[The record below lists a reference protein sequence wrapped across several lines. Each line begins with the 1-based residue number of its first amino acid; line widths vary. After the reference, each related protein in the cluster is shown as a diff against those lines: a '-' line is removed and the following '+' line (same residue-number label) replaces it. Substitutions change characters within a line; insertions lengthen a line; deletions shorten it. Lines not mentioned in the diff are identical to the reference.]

1 MSEVA
6 NSPRMHMNDNPQ
18 ALSDNSNAV
27 RIESQ
32 SKRRLFFGKVSVE
45 NAEMIEN
52 CPRRMMILF

>member
-32 SKRRLFFGKVSVE
+32 SKRRLFFGEVF
-45 NAEMIEN
+45 
-52 CPRRMMILF
+52 C